1 MMRPLNERERAVLTA
16 VIEEYTESAEP
27 VGSRTLSRK
36 YFSDLSP
43 ATIRNTMYDLE
54 ELGLLAQPHTSA
66 GREPTAAG
74 YRLYLNTLM
83 KPPRITTFD
92 RRELD
97 QLLEEERA
105 TRDEDTVLLHVA
117 QALANISHLIS
128 LAFFPSFDD
137 AVLEKIDLL
146 PISENRVLAILQ
158 VRSGTVDTV
167 TITLPEPVRPESISE
182 TARALNER
190 LSGETIGRIRRT
202 IGERLR
208 GLSYG
213 DQAVIN
219 VFLNEGDGIFD
230 LDARAAVVLEGRPHI
245 LNQPEFTDRT
255 RLSDLMRVLED
266 RPLIRE
272 LRRSDSPSQVQV
284 SVGEEN
290 NIEALATCS
299 LITRGYHVG
308 NLSGTL
314 AIVGPMRMS
323 YPRLLA
329 VLEHAGVV
337 TERLLS

>member
-1 MMRPLNERERAVLTA
+1 MRPLSERERAVLTA

-83 KPPRITTFD
+83 RPPRLSMRD

-105 TRDEDTVLLHVA
+105 TRDEDSVLIHVA
-117 QALANISHLIS
+117 QALANISHMVS

-137 AVLEKIDLL
+137 AILDKIDLL
-146 PISENRVLAILQ
+146 PISENRVLVILQ

-167 TITLPEPVRPESISE
+167 TITAPEGIYLDRIPE
-182 TARALNER
+182 TVRALNER
-190 LSGETIGRIRRT
+190 LSGETIGHIRRT
-202 IGERLR
+202 VSERLR

-213 DQAVIN
+213 DEAVIN
-219 VFLNEGDGIFD
+219 IFLNEGEGIFD
-230 LDARAAVVLEGRPHI
+230 LDACAAVVLEGRPHI
-245 LNQPEFTDRT
+245 LNQPEFYDRT
-255 RLSDLMRVLED
+255 RLSELMRALED

-272 LRRSDSPSQVQV
+272 LRRSESHSRVQV
-284 SVGEEN
+284 RVGDEN
-290 NIEALATCS
+290 TIEALAECS

-308 NLSGTL
+308 TLSGTL